1 MCLLTESRA
10 SQGRRSPV
18 SGTLHVHWRLTVT
31 NKMAQSQLPL
41 YYKNSKAVGP
51 GVPKKRWKEYYLLVV
66 LLFGFV
72 MLYAGVW
79 YVPSV
84 NEGETILRREGQ
96 YRLPEEST
104 DTLSEPLIP
113 PAVNAS
119 QFSPSVERLTKSREE
134 KISEDVKTLKEVV
147 NEDFSTKKDTARSA
161 SNPVL
166 PVDRNP
172 SDSIDDIASKRK
184 KVEEVSKISSKFVNL

>member
-1 MCLLTESRA
+1 VGLVYTGDSY
-10 SQGRRSPV
+10 
-18 SGTLHVHWRLTVT
+18 
-31 NKMAQSQLPL
+31 KMAQSQLPL

-84 NEGETILRREGQ
+84 SEGEAIIRREGQ

-104 DTLSEPLIP
+104 DSLSEPLVP

-119 QFSPSVERLTKSREE
+119 KFKPSLETKSQEG
-134 KISEDVKTLKEVV
+134 KIPVDVPIAKDVV
-147 NEDFSTKKDTARSA
+147 AQDPTSTATKKDTAHSA
-161 SNPVL
+161 SDPVL
-166 PVDRNP
+166 PADRNP
-172 SDSIDDIASKRK
+172 SASIEDIANKRK
-184 KVEEVSKISSKFVNL
+184 KVEEVSKTSISCGQCGN